1 MPTIRPELEA
11 ILKKYHDSPKDAVWL
26 CQHTNQKTGETHSV
40 WVAYHKDLEAIAR
53 KAKIRFD
60 PPQIIEADG
69 LNKVAAVCVVG
80 RMDGSCG
87 SLQFSN
93 MEWSIGEAAP
103 HNNKNEYPFAM
114 AEKRAKDRVI
124 LKLLGI
130 HGEVYSEEEADDF
143 KPKGK
148 DDDLWGGPLTKTKLK
163 EAARDFHSA
172 LVVCKTVRDVEELE
186 STNKAMLDQ
195 MRQDMPAWY
204 EGVPGSEVK
213 GLGDRIGEKMGE
225 LSRLEELEA
234 PR

>member
-1 MPTIRPELEA
+1 MRSKKYMEVMVPTIRPELEA
-11 ILKKYHDSPKDAVWL
+11 ILKKYHPNPKDALWDCHGNWIIYHRAL
-26 CQHTNQKTGETHSV
+26 ET
-40 WVAYHKDLEAIAR
+40 IAR

-69 LNKVAAVCVVG
+69 ANKVAAVCVVG
-80 RMDGSCG
+80 RMDGG
-87 SLQFSN
+87 GDGFSPT
-93 MEWSIGEAAP
+93 EWSIGEAAP
-103 HNNKNEYPFAM
+103 HNNKNEYPWAM

-130 HGEVYSEEEADDF
+130 HGEVYSEAEADDF
-143 KPKGK
+143 KPRGK
-148 DDDLWGGPLTKTKLK
+148 DDDLWGGPLTKTNLK

-172 LVVCKTVRDVEELE
+172 LVACKTVRDVEELE
-186 STNKAMLDQ
+186 ATNKAMLDQ

-204 EGVPGSEVK
+204 EGVSGSEVK

-225 LSRLEELEA
+225 LSKLEELEA